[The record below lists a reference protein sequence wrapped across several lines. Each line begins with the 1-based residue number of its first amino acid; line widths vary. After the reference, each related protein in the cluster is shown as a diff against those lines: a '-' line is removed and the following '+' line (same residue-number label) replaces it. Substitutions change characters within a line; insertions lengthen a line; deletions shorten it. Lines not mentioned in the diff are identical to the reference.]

1 MNMKANRTM
10 RSGLIVGLVFGLSS
24 LFLAGCGESESV
36 ATEAD
41 SVTMSDAW
49 VKAAPMKD
57 MMTGGFGVLKNSS
70 DADITIKSI
79 SAADVAAMGEQHE
92 TGMDDSGKMTM
103 KPVAGGHVIPA
114 GGELVLE
121 PGGYHFMFMNL
132 KKDLVAGETVALL
145 ITFNDG
151 STMTVDA
158 LVKDFTGA
166 NEEYQEN

>member
-1 MNMKANRTM
+1 MNANKGRGL
-10 RSGLIVGLVFGLSS
+10 RSGLVFGLVFGLSS
-24 LFLAGCGESESV
+24 LFLAGCADTESG

-79 SAADVAAMGEQHE
+79 SAMDVAAMGEQHE
-92 TGMDDSGKMTM
+92 TGMVDGKMTM
-103 KPVAGGHVIPA
+103 KPVEGGHVIPA

-132 KKDLVAGETVALL
+132 KKDLVAGEMVSYI

-166 NEEYQEN
+166 NEEYQED

>member
-1 MNMKANRTM
+1 MNTKAKHSL
-10 RSGLIVGLVFGLSS
+10 RSVLIVGLVLGLSA
-24 LFLAGCGESESV
+24 LFLTGCGETKSA

-92 TGMDDSGKMTM
+92 TGMDDNGKMTM
-103 KPVAGGHVIPA
+103 KPVEGGHVIPA

-132 KKDLVAGETVALL
+132 KKDLVAGETVPLL
-145 ITFNDG
+145 ITFTDG
-151 STMTVDA
+151 STLTVDA

-166 NEEYQEN
+166 NEEYQED

>member
-1 MNMKANRTM
+1 MSVKGKRVL
-10 RSGLIVGLVFGLSS
+10 RSGLIFGLVFGLSS
-24 LFLAGCGESESV
+24 LFLTGCAETESA
-36 ATEAD
+36 ATEAE

-79 SAADVAAMGEQHE
+79 SAMDVAAMSEQHQ
-92 TGMDDSGKMTM
+92 TGMNDSGQMTM
-103 KPVAGGHVIPA
+103 KPVEGGHVIPA

-121 PGGYHFMFMNL
+121 PGGYHFMFMKL
-132 KKDLVAGETVALL
+132 KKDLVAGETVSYVL
-145 ITFNDG
+145 TFMDG

-166 NEEYQEN
+166 NEEYQPE